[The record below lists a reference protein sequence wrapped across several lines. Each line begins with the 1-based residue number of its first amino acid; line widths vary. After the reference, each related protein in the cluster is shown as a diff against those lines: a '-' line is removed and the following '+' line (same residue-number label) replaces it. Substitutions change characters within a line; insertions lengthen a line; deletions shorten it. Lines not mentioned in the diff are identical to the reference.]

1 MVKIGEIR
9 IRIIDI
15 IKYVGLT
22 SENTIVV
29 THHNGYGNGT
39 AEITRVVLTETEY
52 LETIKI
58 LDTLL
63 IER

>member
-1 MVKIGEIR
+1 MVKIGEVR
-9 IRIIDI
+9 IRIVDI

-22 SENTIVV
+22 SENTIMV

-39 AEITRVVLTETEY
+39 AEITRVVLTESEY
-52 LETIKI
+52 LETIKR
-58 LDTLL
+58 LDSIL

>member
-1 MVKIGEIR
+1 MIKIGEIR
-9 IRIIDI
+9 IRITDI

-39 AEITRVVLTETEY
+39 AEITRVVLTESEY
-52 LETIKI
+52 LETIRKI
-58 LDTLL
+58 DLILL
-63 IER
+63 EN